1 MRAYRELFAVPEV
14 PRLLLAIVTT
24 RLAPPML
31 TLTLL
36 LAVVDAGGSY
46 ASGGLALTGYA
57 VAVAVCVPFSA
68 RLIDRFRAHRILIGL
83 LVANLAVYAVLA
95 AALLAGAHSG
105 VLIAGA
111 AALGVTAPPCGPVA
125 RATWPSLVDSERL
138 RTAFALDG
146 ALNET
151 MYVGGPV
158 LVSGLLLLTSPIVV
172 LGLVAAI
179 LTTGVLLLV
188 GTPSLRRRPA
198 ARTGL
203 RRDYLGPLAT
213 GQVRLILAVIILSA
227 FTFGAVMVGGPATA
241 TGAGARGAAGV
252 LIATICVGSVVS
264 ALIYGSRQRRGA
276 PGPQLALTHAAV
288 ALVFAAAAWAPTL
301 LLLAPLLLVA
311 GLVIG
316 PQDTLIQVV
325 LGEAAPERFLT
336 EAYAW
341 MGASTWAG
349 YALGAGFAGQLI
361 EVTGSPGTAF
371 LAAAGISLLAAPLS
385 LLVRPAAPITAG
397 QPAQTS

>member
-14 PRLLLAIVTT
+14 PRLILAIVTT

-68 RLIDRFRAHRILIGL
+68 RLIDRFRAHRILLGL

-95 AALLAGAHSG
+95 AALLGGAHTG
-105 VLIAGA
+105 VLIACA
-111 AALGVTAPPCGPVA
+111 AALGVTAPPSGPVA
-125 RATWPSLVDSERL
+125 RATWPSLVDTERL
-138 RTAFALDG
+138 QTAFALDG

-158 LVSGLLLLTSPIVV
+158 LVSALLLVTSPIVV

-179 LTTGVLLLV
+179 LTIGVLLLA

-227 FTFGAVMVGGPATA
+227 FTFGAVMVGGPAAA
-241 TGAGARGAAGV
+241 TGAGARDAAGV
-252 LIATICVGSVVS
+252 LVAAICVGSVIS
-264 ALIYGSRQRRGA
+264 ALIYGSRRRRGA
-276 PGPQLALTHAAV
+276 PGPQLAVTHAAV
-288 ALVFAAAAWAPTL
+288 ALVFVAAAALAPAL
-301 LLLAPLLLVA
+301 LLLAPLLLLA

-325 LGEAAPERFLT
+325 LGEAAPERFRT

-361 EVTGSPGTAF
+361 DATGNPGAAF
-371 LAAAGISLLAAPLS
+371 LVAAGISLLAAPLS
-385 LLVRPAAPITAG
+385 LLVKPAAQITAG
-397 QPAQTS
+397 QPA